1 MTFSRRDEILNS
13 DRAKNQK
20 MRTRE
25 ALLAAALDLARHGHS
40 PSIAEV
46 AEAAKVSTA
55 TAYRYFPNPQSL
67 WSDMATR
74 QAGTTGGVPD
84 FLDDLPEDPEQRID
98 RVVREVCAFQF
109 ADEVVWRGVLRAT
122 LDRWFS
128 QVDVAEAERVPVR
141 GVTRLEM
148 ARVALAPLRDT
159 LSAER
164 MERLVNAVTLVFG
177 IEALVSTRDTCGLDV
192 AAATETM
199 SWAARSLVR
208 AALAESGAD
217 QPSVE

>member
-13 DRAKNQK
+13 GRAKNQK

-25 ALLAAALDLARHGHS
+25 ALLAAALELARNGHS

-74 QAGTTGGVPD
+74 QAGTTGGFPD
-84 FLDDLPEDPEQRID
+84 FLDELPDDPEQRID

-122 LDRWFS
+122 LDRWFG

-208 AALAESGAD
+208 AALAEAGSD
-217 QPSVE
+217 

>member
-13 DRAKNQK
+13 GRAANQK

-25 ALLAAALDLARHGHS
+25 ALINAALELARNGHS

-74 QAGTTGGVPD
+74 QAGFTGGFPEL
-84 FLDDLPEDPEQRID
+84 LDDLPEDVEGRID

-159 LSAER
+159 LPAER
-164 MERLVNAVTLVFG
+164 FERLVNAVVLVFG
-177 IEALVSTRDTCGLDV
+177 VEALVSTRDTSGLDPE
-192 AAATETM
+192 AATETM
-199 SWAARSLVR
+199 SWAARALVR
-208 AALAESGAD
+208 AAIAESGA
-217 QPSVE
+217 

>member
-1 MTFSRRDEILNS
+1 MTFSRRDEILKS

-25 ALLAAALDLARHGHS
+25 ALLEAALELARNGHS

-74 QAGTTGGVPD
+74 QAGFLGRYPD
-84 FLDDLPEDPEQRID
+84 FFEELPEDAEARIE
-98 RVVREVCAFQF
+98 RVVREVSGFQF
-109 ADEVVWRGVLRAT
+109 ENEVVWRGVLRAT
-122 LDRWFS
+122 LDRWFN
-128 QVDVAEAERVPVR
+128 QVDVPEAERVPVR

-148 ARVALAPLRDT
+148 ARTALAPLSDR
-159 LSAER
+159 LSPER
-164 MERLVNAVTLVFG
+164 LERLVHAVTLVFG
-177 IEALVSTRDTCGLDV
+177 VEALVSTRDTCGLDP

-199 SWAARSLVR
+199 CWAAKGLVR
-208 AALAESGAD
+208 AALAESED
-217 QPSVE
+217 R

>member
-13 DRAKNQK
+13 GRAANQK

-25 ALLAAALDLARHGHS
+25 ALIGAALELARNGHS

-74 QAGTTGGVPD
+74 QAGTTGGFPD
-84 FLDDLPEDPEQRID
+84 FLDDLPEDVEDRIE
-98 RVVREVCAFQF
+98 RVVRECCAFQF

-164 MERLVNAVTLVFG
+164 LERLVNAVVLVFG
-177 IEALVSTRDTCGLDV
+177 VEALVSTRDTCGLDPE
-192 AAATETM
+192 AATDTM
-199 SWAARSLVR
+199 SWAARALVR
-208 AALAESGAD
+208 AAIAEAGAA
-217 QPSVE
+217 

>member
-1 MTFSRRDEILNS
+1 
-13 DRAKNQK
+13 

-25 ALLAAALDLARHGHS
+25 ALITAALELARNGHS

-74 QAGTTGGVPD
+74 HAGFTGGHPG
-84 FLDDLPEDPEQRID
+84 FLDDLPEDVEDRIE

-122 LDRWFS
+122 LDRWFG

-148 ARVALAPLRDT
+148 ARIALAPLRDT

-164 MERLVNAVTLVFG
+164 FERLVNAVVLVFG
-177 IEALVSTRDTCGLDV
+177 VEALVSTRDTSGLDPE
-192 AAATETM
+192 AATETM
-199 SWAARSLVR
+199 SWAARALVR
-208 AALAESGAD
+208 AAIAEST
-217 QPSVE
+217 P

>member
-1 MTFSRRDEILNS
+1 
-13 DRAKNQK
+13 

-25 ALLAAALDLARHGHS
+25 ALLAAALELARNGHS

-74 QAGTTGGVPD
+74 QAGTTGGFPD
-84 FLDDLPEDPEQRID
+84 FLDDLPDDPEQRID

-128 QVDVAEAERVPVR
+128 QVDFAEAERVPVR

-177 IEALVSTRDTCGLDV
+177 VEALVSTRDTCGLDIE
-192 AAATETM
+192 AATETM

-208 AALAESGAD
+208 AALAESGSD
-217 QPSVE
+217 

>member
-1 MTFSRRDEILNS
+1 
-13 DRAKNQK
+13 

-25 ALLAAALDLARHGHS
+25 ALLAAALELARNGHS

-46 AEAAKVSTA
+46 AEAAQVSTA
-55 TAYRYFPNPQSL
+55 TAYRPQSL

-74 QAGTTGGVPD
+74 QAGTTGGFPD
-84 FLDDLPEDPEQRID
+84 FLDDLPDDPERRID

-208 AALAESGAD
+208 AALAEAGAD
-217 QPSVE
+217 QPSAE